1 MYMEN
6 GSALFESSAPK
17 SLIATSAK
25 FSPPGSSSPFPSPRQ
40 ACTMDDDGQGA
51 ADGWGCVENGSQE
64 EDIHGFPG
72 LLNAAGLSWAC
83 NQVPGKATDIQF
95 SHPSRFFSACSQRF
109 SLPTRLPMGC
119 SPILSS
125 TETRAI
131 SWPRALNLQSLVQS
145 EAQSQWK
152 AC

>member
-1 MYMEN
+1 MEN

-17 SLIATSAK
+17 SLIATRAK
-25 FSPPGSSSPFPSPRQ
+25 FSPPAPSGPFPFPCQ
-40 ACTMDDDGQGA
+40 ARTVDDDGQGA

-72 LLNAAGLSWAC
+72 LLRAAGLSWAR

-95 SHPSRFFSACSQRF
+95 SRPSCFFSACSQRF
-109 SLPTRLPMGC
+109 SLPTRLAMGC
-119 SPILSS
+119 SPKSSS

-131 SWPRALNLQSLVQS
+131 SWPRALNPQSFVQS